1 MRIAIDT
8 SVLIA
13 ALTKPSGASGRIVRA
28 WRAGE
33 IEALVSDA
41 TLREAELV
49 AGGGWVT
56 RLASG
61 GEVERLLADLRERAV
76 RVRPRPIRDLP
87 LKDEGDL
94 RLVEAA
100 VAGDADYVV
109 SADRELLSKRGY
121 DATEFVTASEF
132 WKRTSGREGGT
143 QDESK
148 PSRPQRRRR
157 RS

>member
-1 MRIAIDT
+1 VRIVLDT

-13 ALTKPSGASGRIVRA
+13 ALAKPTGAAARIVRA

-33 IEALVSDA
+33 IEAVASDA

-49 AGGGWVT
+49 IGAGWLA
-56 RLASG
+56 RLAG
-61 GEVERLLADLRERAV
+61 KTAVADLLRDLRELAARVTPRA
-76 RVRPRPIRDLP
+76 IRDLP

-109 SADRELLSKRGY
+109 TADRELLSKRGY
-121 DATEFVTASEF
+121 GRTEFVTPAEF
-132 WKRTSGREGGT
+132 WKRSGGGH
-143 QDESK
+143 S
-148 PSRPQRRRR
+148 PSLSP
-157 RS
+157 